1 MRKLL
6 VGLMFAVAPSLAL
19 ADESIAGQWQA
30 DMGHDVSIVMDVIA
44 DGHWFS
50 TTVQDGKVVAEL
62 AGTYTQTKTNDAT
75 GRLVFTPLNSKVK
88 QEHGPATVE
97 EDDYTLSGNGEVLS
111 LVSAKQAME
120 FHKQPFV
127 K

>member
-6 VGLMFAVAPSLAL
+6 LGLVFTVAPGLAL

-30 DMGHDVSIVMDVIA
+30 DMGHNVVIVMDLIA

-62 AGTYTQTKTNDAT
+62 AGTYTQTKSNDAT
-75 GRLVFTPLNSKVK
+75 GRLVFTPVSSKVK

-97 EDDYTLSGNGEVLS
+97 EDDYTLKGNGEVLS
-111 LVSAKQAME
+111 LVSAKEAMD
-120 FHKQPFV
+120 FHKQSFA